1 MKLAVVGTGYVG
13 LVTGTCLAEMGNTV
27 MCVDN
32 NADKVARLK
41 QGEVPIYEPGLEELI
56 KINVAEER
64 LTFTTDLPNAVQAAN
79 VCFIA
84 VGTPQ
89 DEDGSADLSSVL
101 AVAKAIASAMNSYK
115 VIVVKS
121 TVPVGTCARVKATV
135 QETLDARGAD
145 IPFSVVSNPEFLKQ
159 GAAVDD
165 FLKPDR
171 VVIGVEDPQATD
183 MMREIYSPF
192 LRTGN
197 PILFM
202 DIKSSEMTKYVANAF
217 LATKISFMN
226 EMANLCETLGADVEM
241 VRSGICSDS
250 RIGSQFMFPGLG
262 YGGSCFPKDVKAL
275 MNTAKTSGYASKIL
289 DAVDAINQAQRKRFL
304 EKINARFEGKL
315 SGKTFAVWGLAFK
328 PRTDDMREAPAQTI
342 IEALLAAGA
351 TVKAYDPKATHS
363 AKSIFGDRIT
373 YCDKAMSCTED
384 ADALLLLTE
393 WPEFRR
399 PDFEQIKAQMR
410 TPVLFDG
417 RNQFEPERMKS
428 RGFEYVCIGRAMETK
443 SLVSV

>member
-1 MKLAVVGTGYVG
+1 
-13 LVTGTCLAEMGNTV
+13 
-27 MCVDN
+27 
-32 NADKVARLK
+32 
-41 QGEVPIYEPGLEELI
+41 
-56 KINVAEER
+56 
-64 LTFTTDLPNAVQAAN
+64 
-79 VCFIA
+79 
-84 VGTPQ
+84 
-89 DEDGSADLSSVL
+89 
-101 AVAKAIASAMNSYK
+101 
-115 VIVVKS
+115 
-121 TVPVGTCARVKATV
+121 V
-135 QETLDARGAD
+135 QETLTARGVD

-202 DIKSSEMTKYVANAF
+202 DIPSSEMTKYVANAF

-226 EMANLCETLGADVEM
+226 EMANLCEKLGADVEM

-275 MNTAKTSGYASKIL
+275 MNTAKTSGYESRIL
-289 DAVDAINQAQRKRFL
+289 KAVDAINQDQRQLFLDKIRTRFD
-304 EKINARFEGKL
+304 GKL
-315 SGKTFAVWGLAFK
+315 SGKTFAIWGLAFK

-342 IEALLAAGA
+342 ISALLEQGA
-351 TVKAYDPKATHS
+351 RIQAFDPKATHS
-363 AKSIFGDRIT
+363 AREIFGDRIT
-373 YCDKAMSCTED
+373 YCDRAIHAVEN

-399 PDFEQIKAQMR
+399 PDFEQVKASMKQ
-410 TPVLFDG
+410 PIVFDG
-417 RNQFEPERMKS
+417 RNQFEPERMKA
-428 RGFEYVCIGRAMETK
+428 RGFEYVCVGRAKKEPA
-443 SLVSV
+443 LQAV